1 MGELDYLGIFRELN
15 KEGIKYVVC
24 GGVAVNLWGIPR
36 MTYDIDLLLEMSDA
50 NLKSFLSLVKEW
62 GFEPKV
68 PVDMMDLLDGE
79 KRKTWIEE
87 RNMRALSLSN
97 PEWAIS
103 EIDILIGISLD
114 YNDVV
119 ERVVYKNVDD
129 IKIPLISFED
139 LIAMKENTGRRQDKA
154 DIECLKRLNRRSDGN
169 EGI

>member
-1 MGELDYLGIFRELN
+1 MDELDYLGIFRELN

-50 NLKSFLSLVKEW
+50 NLKKFLSLIKTW
-62 GFEPKV
+62 GFKPKV
-68 PVDMMDLLDGE
+68 PVAMMDLLDGE

-87 RNMRALSLSN
+87 KNMRAFSLSN

-103 EIDILIGISLD
+103 EVDVLIGISPD
-114 YNDVV
+114 YNDVIG
-119 ERVVYKNVDD
+119 RIVYKYAGDV
-129 IKIPLISFED
+129 KIPIVSLED
-139 LIAMKENTGRRQDKA
+139 LIAMKKNTGRRQDKS
-154 DIECLKRLNRRSDGN
+154 DIEYLRKLERQSDGN